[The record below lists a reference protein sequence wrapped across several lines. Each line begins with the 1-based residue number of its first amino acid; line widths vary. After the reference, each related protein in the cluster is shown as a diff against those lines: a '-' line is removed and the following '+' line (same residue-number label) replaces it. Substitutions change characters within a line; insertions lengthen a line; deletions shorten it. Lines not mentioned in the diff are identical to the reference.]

1 MCVAPSTISERV
13 VPLCVVG
20 WGANPGAS
28 ESGGLGLVPPEA
40 ATDQRARR
48 EHHAPTCRV
57 HSSSPLDP
65 RVVLRVEIRSAL
77 RRGRS
82 LGERE
87 GGGAPSHSVSGNRL
101 RDFRWGLC
109 PQTPQRDSFAS
120 IYRRS
125 LSFWKSPP
133 RFPMGALPPNPAE
146 GFVRVDL
153 STLSQFLEIASAIS
167 DGGFAPKP
175 RRGIRSRRF
184 IDALSG
190 NNRLLG
196 LGPER
201 RNGLPDRSPRHIE
214 VVNMVRAHRRGHDVA

>member
-1 MCVAPSTISERV
+1 M
-13 VPLCVVG
+13 VG
-20 WGANPGAS
+20 QRSHRTMARR
-28 ESGGLGLVPPEA
+28 PEA
-40 ATDQRARR
+40 LVAARCAAQFL
-48 EHHAPTCRV
+48 EIASAISDGGFAPK
-57 HSSSPLDP
+57 P
-65 RVVLRVEIRSAL
+65 RRGIRSRRFIDAL
-77 RRGRS
+77 
-82 LGERE
+82 
-87 GGGAPSHSVSGNRL
+87 SVSGNRL

-190 NNRLLG
+190 QDDAARRDGAAGRLAG
-196 LGPER
+196 RGGDPDADAHACAHHHDAHDGPEPPA
-201 RNGLPDRSPRHIE
+201 GEHIL
-214 VVNMVRAHRRGHDVA
+214 AG

>member
-1 MCVAPSTISERV
+1 MCS
-13 VPLCVVG
+13 
-20 WGANPGAS
+20 
-28 ESGGLGLVPPEA
+28 
-40 ATDQRARR
+40 
-48 EHHAPTCRV
+48 
-57 HSSSPLDP
+57 
-65 RVVLRVEIRSAL
+65 
-77 RRGRS
+77 
-82 LGERE
+82 
-87 GGGAPSHSVSGNRL
+87 SVSGNRL
-101 RDFRWGLC
+101 RDFRWGLCPQTPQRDSFASIYRRSLSFWKSPPRFPMGALPPC

-175 RRGIRSRRF
+175 RRGIRSRRS

-190 NNRLLG
+190 QDDAARRDGAAGRLAG
-196 LGPER
+196 RGGDPDADAHACAHHHDAHDGPEPPA
-201 RNGLPDRSPRHIE
+201 GEHIL
-214 VVNMVRAHRRGHDVA
+214 AG